1 MGVLVQRT
9 PMRTST
15 YRGVRT
21 AIWVTSCGAG
31 LITAIAMGSFQG
43 LGLAPMLLIVLLN
56 PYRLYYPEPALDEW
70 DKIPRS
76 DRISLIKGWHPA
88 AMELGRYDRDWEIKK
103 VWSRTMR
110 GK

>member
-1 MGVLVQRT
+1 MGVLIQRT

-31 LITAIAMGSFQG
+31 LITAIAMASFGG
-43 LGLAPMLLIVLLN
+43 LILAPMLLFALL
-56 PYRLYYPEPALDEW
+56 YAYQVYYPEPALDAW
-70 DKIPRS
+70 DRIPSS
-76 DRISLIKGWHPA
+76 DRIAMIKAWHPA

>member
-1 MGVLVQRT
+1 MGILIQRT
-9 PMRTST
+9 PVRTST

-21 AIWVTSCGAG
+21 AIWVISCGAG
-31 LITAIAMGSFQG
+31 LIAAIATASFGG
-43 LGLAPMLLIVLLN
+43 LILAPGLLISLL
-56 PYRLYYPEPALDEW
+56 YGYQVYYPEPALDEW

-76 DRISLIKGWHPA
+76 DRIAMIKDWHPA
-88 AMELGRYDRDWEIKK
+88 AMQLGRYDRDWEIKT